1 MTDDNTQSNKTE
13 EEMFAALDEETQLGL
28 EEVIKENP
36 DLLRETLADLGYVTE
51 TNEQLIRNEE
61 AATIADREER
71 IADVVENM
79 GNPRTASE
87 ITELIVTEYP
97 DIVDEFQSAKHRSWV
112 STQLNELVDKE
123 IIGRFKDGHEIR
135 FTADP
140 AEAVRH
146 WALHN
151 DQFVESLDRS
161 DVKSISESTG
171 MPPRSVRK
179 AIDAISA

>member
-1 MTDDNTQSNKTE
+1 MTDDNIQTNTNE
-13 EEMFAALDEETQLGL
+13 EELFAALDEKTQLGL
-28 EEVIKENP
+28 EEVIEENP
-36 DLLRETLADLGYVTE
+36 ELLRETLSDLGYIRE
-51 TNEQLIRNEE
+51 TNSQPIRNEE
-61 AATIADREER
+61 AAALAKREQR

-87 ITELIVTEYP
+87 ITELIVNEYP
-97 DIVDEFQSAKHRSWV
+97 DVVDEFQSAKHRSWV
-112 STQLNELVDKE
+112 STQLNELVNKG

-151 DQFVESLDRS
+151 DRFVESLERS
-161 DVKSISESTG
+161 DQISISNSTG
-171 MPPRSVRK
+171 MPKRSVRQ
-179 AIDAISA
+179 AIDKLSE